1 MSYSDII
8 YNKEDHVATITLN
21 RPERM
26 NALNGPASRE
36 LTQAID
42 EAKNDDEVR
51 VLILTG
57 AGRGFCAGADVS
69 QMVTGGGLAASAK
82 VKRLD
87 RLGSDWQ
94 FGGGDS
100 LLYINK
106 PTIAAVNGP
115 AVGYGFDLALLCD
128 MRIASEKAR
137 FRGWIHVGILTHE
150 DAMILPRLVGL
161 ARAYEFLLTGDII
174 DATEA
179 ERIGMVNRVVPH
191 DQLMTAARELAAKI
205 AKNPPLT
212 VRLTKE
218 AVHKGLAL
226 PVELFRTF
234 WGQTSVFLTET
245 EDHKEGARA
254 FVEKREPV
262 FKGK

>member
-1 MSYSDII
+1 MTYNDII
-8 YNKEDHVATITLN
+8 YSTEDHVATITLN

-26 NALNGPASRE
+26 NAMDGTASKE
-36 LTQAID
+36 LTHAIGKAEKD
-42 EAKNDDEVR
+42 KEVR

-57 AGRGFCAGADVS
+57 AGRAFCAGADVG
-69 QMVTGGGLAASAK
+69 QMVTGGGLAATAK
-82 VKRLD
+82 AKRLH

-94 FGGGDS
+94 FGGGDA
-100 LLYINK
+100 LLYITK
-106 PTIAAVNGP
+106 PTIAAVNGA

-128 MRIASEKAR
+128 MRIASDKAR
-137 FRGWIHVGILTHE
+137 FRGFLQMGILTHE

-161 ARAYEFLLTGDII
+161 ARAYEFLLSGDMI

-179 ERIGMVNRVVPH
+179 DRIGMVNKVVPH
-191 DQLMTAARELAAKI
+191 DQLMTAAKELADKI

-212 VRLTKE
+212 VRMTKE

-226 PVELFRTF
+226 PIELFRTF
-234 WGQTSVFLTET
+234 WGQASVYLTET
-245 EDHKEGARA
+245 EDHREAAKA
-254 FVEKREPV
+254 FKEKREPV